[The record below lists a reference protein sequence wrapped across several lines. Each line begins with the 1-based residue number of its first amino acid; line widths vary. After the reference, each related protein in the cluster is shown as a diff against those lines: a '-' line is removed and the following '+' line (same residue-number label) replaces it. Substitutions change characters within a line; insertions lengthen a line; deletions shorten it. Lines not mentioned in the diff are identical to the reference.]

1 MTAHTPPASTPQAV
15 LRFWFGEA
23 DAVDTRWFKG
33 GPAFDALIAAEHG
46 ATVEAALAGELAAW
60 ATTPEG
66 ALALVIVLDQFTRN
80 LFRGTPRA
88 FAGDA
93 KALALAQQLVASG
106 DHLRLSLLQR
116 WFAYMPFEHAE
127 DRLQQAEAVR
137 LFTALHADARGTAH
151 ATALA
156 GALDY
161 AHKHA
166 VVVNDYGRF
175 PHRNPI
181 LGRESTAAEL
191 AYLAQPGAGF

>member
-1 MTAHTPPASTPQAV
+1 MMGSLAPQAV
-15 LRFWFGEA
+15 LAFWFGQT
-23 DAVDTRWFKG
+23 DAVDTRWFRG
-33 GPAFDALIAAEHG
+33 GTAFDELIRAEHG
-46 ATVEAALAGELAAW
+46 ATVEAALAGALDAW
-60 ATTPEG
+60 AADAEG
-66 ALALVIVLDQFTRN
+66 ALALVVVLDQFTRN

-93 KALALAQQLVASG
+93 KALRLAQGLVASG
-106 DHLRLSLLQR
+106 AHLRLSLLQR

-127 DRLQQAEAVR
+127 DRLRQAEAVR

-151 ATALA
+151 ETALA

-161 AHKHA
+161 AHKHV
-166 VVVNDYGRF
+166 VVVNEHGRF